1 VTAAINTAKPCARA
15 VVSDDGTVICLMAYA
30 GGGAALP
37 VPLSPLRA
45 VWLADELLRA
55 ALPKLGSEMQ
65 PGPRSALEGQPVR
78 RGGDAHSAKRRR
90 RDEAIRAV
98 APLIADGESTERR
111 ARKIARQLATFRPTP
126 EETTPGNCPRRGRQ
140 MPRKPNHA

>member
-1 VTAAINTAKPCARA
+1 MTAAINTAKPCARA

-65 PGPRSALEGQPVR
+65 PDRARRS
-78 RGGDAHSAKRRR
+78 RGSRCGAGVVMR
-90 RDEAIRAV
+90 IRQS
-98 APLIADGESTERR
+98 ADGAMKQS
-111 ARKIARQLATFRPTP
+111 ARWPL
-126 EETTPGNCPRRGRQ
+126 
-140 MPRKPNHA
+140 